1 MQCES
6 FNHTT
11 NAIAFAKVHKNCA
24 NRKQSAKNLFLNALL
39 RCRQFYLKIVQIEC
53 RTAKLACAVL
63 PSAAL
68 SSTKILKRYNRDITE
83 LQQ

>member
-24 NRKQSAKNLFLNALL
+24 NRKQSAKNLFLSTML
-39 RCRQFYLKIVQIEC
+39 RCRLSYAKIFH
-53 RTAKLACAVL
+53 
-63 PSAAL
+63 
-68 SSTKILKRYNRDITE
+68 RYNRDITE

>member
-24 NRKQSAKNLFLNALL
+24 NRKQRAKNLFLSTML
-39 RCRQFYLKIVQIEC
+39 RCSQFYPKIVQIES
-53 RTAKLACAVL
+53 RVPKIYFW
-63 PSAAL
+63 AL
-68 SSTKILKRYNRDITE
+68 C
-83 LQQ
+83 